1 MVGSALCRESGHRPS
16 QLGVAL
22 RPQGRSGPLEE
33 AAQSKEPKVYTL
45 RQPFRVESISE
56 FLVPGA
62 WIGDAADCG
71 MLNMTEDSPW
81 WRDLPRTRSGS
92 ARTEG
97 RLAALVIA
105 RRKRATVWNALQG
118 CETAPGMQWTV
129 TVADKPAYAV
139 SFSTQPSKLVI
150 SNYGFF
156 SSRPSLLSCI
166 CLSPSRSTSFA
177 KRRHNFESRC
187 FSTPWGRIRPFFST
201 WRRRHSGA
209 PKSRSHSCMCI
220 LRGNSARRARFATR
234 SQNAETSKCWCHS
247 AIVRRHHFS
256 TAAVTSSTVRDPL
269 PSLSAALKSRSF
281 SATASSTL
289 ILPSLLASPSANS
302 AVSASAPASVLSRTP
317 S

>member
-1 MVGSALCRESGHRPS
+1 MVHQIKGAERWLSTLVISPDASPCVVILDRVPGHVGIMVGSALCRESGHRPS

-156 SSRPSLLSCI
+156 SSRPSLS
-166 CLSPSRSTSFA
+166 
-177 KRRHNFESRC
+177 
-187 FSTPWGRIRPFFST
+187 
-201 WRRRHSGA
+201 
-209 PKSRSHSCMCI
+209 
-220 LRGNSARRARFATR
+220 
-234 SQNAETSKCWCHS
+234 
-247 AIVRRHHFS
+247 
-256 TAAVTSSTVRDPL
+256 
-269 PSLSAALKSRSF
+269 
-281 SATASSTL
+281 
-289 ILPSLLASPSANS
+289 
-302 AVSASAPASVLSRTP
+302 PASV
-317 S
+317 